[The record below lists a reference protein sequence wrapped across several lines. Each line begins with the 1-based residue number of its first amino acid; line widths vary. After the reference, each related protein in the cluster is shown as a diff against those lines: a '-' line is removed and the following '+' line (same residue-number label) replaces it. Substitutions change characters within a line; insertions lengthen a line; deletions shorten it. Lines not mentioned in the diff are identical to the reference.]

1 VKNQYFGDRR
11 DLFKYDLLL
20 DLVEAH
26 GAGRLTF
33 IPMLTPPDN
42 SGQGRLSQS
51 DCRNRRP
58 VLYEFLQASVA
69 SGQRDIRRVREIMR
83 IFGVD
88 IMPFRDD
95 VWFVP
100 EQRADYFKALPSEY
114 LTRSVVFFDPDIG
127 LETGTASYTRSRGP
141 EKYLFYSELK
151 DVWARVSI
159 DSVVVVYQ
167 HLQNDATKRVFDV
180 ERRVRDLRRCLG
192 APVWAVQW
200 NDVAF
205 VVVAREGVMAGEIR
219 TALQRHAQRHT
230 VAFCEV
236 AA

>member
-1 VKNQYFGDRR
+1 
-11 DLFKYDLLL
+11 
-20 DLVEAH
+20 
-26 GAGRLTF
+26 
-33 IPMLTPPDN
+33 
-42 SGQGRLSQS
+42 
-51 DCRNRRP
+51 
-58 VLYEFLQASVA
+58 
-69 SGQRDIRRVREIMR
+69 MR

-88 IMPFRDD
+88 IMPFRDA

-100 EQRADYFKALPSEY
+100 EQRADYFKALPGEY

-180 ERRVRDLRRCLG
+180 ERRVRHLRRCLG